1 MILDGGSPC
10 EHTQFPIYDTRTN
23 NKGNLRQVTIQPQI
37 RRADIWAALEAAQP
51 YQNVAPTKTEL
62 SIISTLNNHDK
73 HRLLLTVAGVLN
85 VDENPLSYSLAEG
98 VAPPKS
104 ASISAGSP
112 MALPLHGSTSEGRPH
127 RLTSSHTSSWPSP
140 SWRDRHHGSGC
151 GQCRPYWEV
160 YSTP

>member
-98 VAPPKS
+98 VAPRNPRQYRRAHQWRS
-104 ASISAGSP
+104 RC
-112 MALPLHGSTSEGRPH
+112 MVRLP
-127 RLTSSHTSSWPSP
+127 
-140 SWRDRHHGSGC
+140 RDAR
-151 GQCRPYWEV
+151 
-160 YSTP
+160 TA